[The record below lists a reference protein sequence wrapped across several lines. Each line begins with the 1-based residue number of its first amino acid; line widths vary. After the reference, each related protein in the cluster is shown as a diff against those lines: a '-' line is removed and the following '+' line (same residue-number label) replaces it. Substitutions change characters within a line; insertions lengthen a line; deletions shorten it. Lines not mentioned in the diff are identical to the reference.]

1 MNKDISASQSKNSA
15 ISATGTT
22 PFDEILHLEKQEK
35 ARVQK
40 EIENMQVIEQDMEQT
55 CSKKESEADQKLKD
69 TAKEE
74 LKEFRKN
81 ELSKVLKEAE
91 SNAVKKCK
99 KIEETYTAT
108 SDNLAKKLADNLIE
122 SDSLISA

>member
-1 MNKDISASQSKNSA
+1 MDKDISASQSKKSA
-15 ISATGTT
+15 TSTTGTT
-22 PFDEILHLEKQEK
+22 PFDEILHLEKQEN

-40 EIENMQVIEQDMEQT
+40 EIENMQKAEQDMEQT

-69 TAKEE
+69 SAKEE

-81 ELSKVLKEAE
+81 ELSKVLKDAE
-91 SNAVKKCK
+91 LNAVEKCK
-99 KIEETYTAT
+99 KIEETYATT

-122 SDSLISA
+122 SDSLIAA

>member
-1 MNKDISASQSKNSA
+1 
-15 ISATGTT
+15 
-22 PFDEILHLEKQEK
+22 
-35 ARVQK
+35 
-40 EIENMQVIEQDMEQT
+40 MQVIEQDMEQT